1 MKAMKH
7 LRSRRTSFLI
17 ATATGVAVAASFG
30 LVGGVPEA
38 KADSCGAGAV
48 VIVGGTNDPEGQYL
62 VGVKQRYTGLGPD
75 NQPDP
80 NSPYAS
86 DNAYQVIYADYPT
99 TLWPLG
105 ATGYDSSVA
114 QGTAATKSTIA
125 GYQSQCQGK
134 PVVVA
139 GYSQGARVA
148 GDVLSEIGN
157 GTAGEVVAIDENGEP
172 LLDDDGNPVMVT
184 IDPDVISGELYS
196 DPRRAGDKTG
206 RGIELSMIGVIP
218 GLTMSGPRGANGA
231 DAGFGT
237 VSDRVV
243 SVCIDGDPICDLPD
257 PLYDPIGA
265 IDGILGYQ
273 TKHFLYP
280 YAMYRDPASQW
291 ATRPVSCSGAG
302 TATGTVCM
310 VGAKS
315 AFAELVQGWANDLGY
330 TGEIGDFLSG
340 RPTIGLPL
348 GITLANLQP
357 VVRLVQGFLPPLP
370 QLGYGAYLPDLFV
383 FEDILQGIVSL
394 SPARLMRGV
403 NALAASVRSIVL
415 LPVNFVRYWA
425 GAIVGP
431 SVTSQPNTLSVVA
444 DDDSSASVA
453 LARFVAAAADD
464 PETTAPEVEAPVRG
478 TDTPEVTEVAG
489 GPSSGDS
496 SAGPDTSSPAPAVG
510 DDNTPAGGGDGTD
523 PSTGGSD
530 PGVTRSEIDSSDGPS
545 SDGGSPGSGGP
556 DGDTGDSG
564 STDSGTS
571 DSGGSD
577 AGGSGSGGSGSGGS
591 GGTDSSSS
599 GDSDSSS
606 GGSNSDSGSGS
617 NSSSSSSGGSGGGSD
632 SSSGGSGS
640 E

>member
-1 MKAMKH
+1 MAAMAH
-7 LRSRRTSFLI
+7 LRSRRTAFLI
-17 ATATGVAVAASFG
+17 ASATGLTMAASFG
-30 LVGGVPEA
+30 FSGGIPA
-38 KADSCGAGAV
+38 YAAGPSCSGAV
-48 VIVGGTNDPEGQYL
+48 VVVGGTVDPESVL
-62 VGVKQRYTGLGPD
+62 LEGVKQRYRDQGYEVI
-75 NQPDP
+75 NA
-80 NSPYAS
+80 PYPAT
-86 DNAYQVIYADYPT
+86 V
-99 TLWPLG
+99 WPLG
-105 ATGYDSSVA
+105 ATGYDSSTK
-114 QGTAATKSTIA
+114 QGTAATASAISSYRSVCNDA
-125 GYQSQCQGK
+125 
-134 PVVVA
+134 PVVVT
-139 GYSQGARVA
+139 GYSQGARIA
-148 GDVLSEIGN
+148 GDVLAGIGN
-157 GTAGEVVAIDENGEP
+157 GEKFDINDTPDNP
-172 LLDDDGNPVMVT
+172 DDDVL
-184 IDPDVISGELYS
+184 IDYEGVSGELYA
-196 DPRRAGDKTG
+196 DPRQAGDKTG
-206 RGIELSMIGVIP
+206 RGIELSLIGVIP
-218 GLTMSGPRGANGA
+218 GLTMSGPRGA
-231 DAGFGT
+231 DSTDPGFGE

-257 PLYDPIGA
+257 PLHDPIGA
-265 IDGILGYQ
+265 IDGLLGYQ
-273 TKHFLYP
+273 VKHFLYP
-280 YAMYRDPASQW
+280 TQMSGDPFDENYTW
-291 ATRPVSCSGAG
+291 TDRPVICEAG
-302 TATGTVCM
+302 ICM

-431 SVTSQPNTLSVVA
+431 SVTSQPNTLAVLA

-453 LARFVAAAADD
+453 LARFVAAADDD
-464 PETTAPEVEAPVRG
+464 PETTAPEVEAPVLG
-478 TDTPEVTEVAG
+478 TDTPEVTEEMAG

-496 SAGPDTSSPAPAVG
+496 SAGPDTSSPAAVD

-545 SDGGSPGSGGP
+545 SDGGSTGSGGP

-577 AGGSGSGGSGSGGS
+577 AGGSGSSGSGSGGS

-617 NSSSSSSGGSGGGSD
+617 DSSSSSSGDSGGGSD

>member
-431 SVTSQPNTLSVVA
+431 SITSQPNTLALPA

-453 LARFVAAAADD
+453 LARFVATVDDD
-464 PETTAPEVEAPVRG
+464 PETTAPEVEASGSGSGSPA
-478 TDTPEVTEVAG
+478 VTEVADG
-489 GPSSGDS
+489 QSIGDP
-496 SAGPDTSSPAPAVG
+496 SAGTDTSAPVT
-510 DDNTPAGGGDGTD
+510 DHDNTPAGGGDGTD
-523 PSTGGSD
+523 SSTGGTD
-530 PGVTRSEIDSSDGPS
+530 PGVTRSETDSSAGPS
-545 SDGGSPGSGGP
+545 SDDGASGAGGP
-556 DGDTGDSG
+556 DSDTDDSG
-564 STDSGTS
+564 STDSGAP

-577 AGGSGSGGSGSGGS
+577 SSGSDSGSGSGGS
-591 GGTDSSSS
+591 DSSAS
-599 GDSDSSS
+599 GRGDSSS
-606 GGSNSDSGSGS
+606 GGSKSDSGGSGS
-617 NSSSSSSGGSGGGSD
+617 DSSSSDGSGGGSD
-632 SSSGGSGS
+632 SSSGGDSGS